1 MKILGIMFCV
11 LFLLMFIFCK
21 VKVNGSTD
29 ITIIQ
34 RTLACLFGSF
44 LLTLIF
50 GLPILGIIYLLGIQN
65 KDFNGI
71 LEVKN
76 GKIFL

>member
-11 LFLLMFIFCK
+11 LFLLTFIFGK

-34 RTLACLFGSF
+34 RTLACLLGS
-44 LLTLIF
+44 LMLTLIF
-50 GLPILGIIYLLGIQN
+50 GLPILGIIYLLGQ
-65 KDFNGI
+65 
-71 LEVKN
+71 
-76 GKIFL
+76 